1 MKWTES
7 LLKPNCSHILLL
19 KVNTFWSYIAS
30 TFILILIYFLFY
42 HRPFLGPRSLPLQ
55 KGRKEKKRPS
65 LTSFDNISY
74 PSPLQFR
81 TSMHP
86 SPPQTILLITLAA
99 PFDYYYTVF
108 ILLALPCISFF
119 LLVIFHLLRFFL

>member
-1 MKWTES
+1 MN
-7 LLKPNCSHILLL
+7 LKSFKTKLFAYFTIKGQHILIVHC
-19 KVNTFWSYIAS
+19 KHIH
-30 TFILILIYFLFY
+30 LIYFLFY

-55 KGRKEKKRPS
+55 RGRKEKKRPS
-65 LTSFDNISY
+65 LTSFDNIAY